1 MGTERNYARFYAL
14 LKQMPYADKETLVEQ
29 YTHGRTTHLHET
41 TEQEYRIMC
50 DEMERVTGYD
60 ERRKAL
66 QAQLRKKR
74 SACLRLMQQLGVNTT
89 DWPTVDNFCLNPR
102 EHDIHTLRRRHRRGI
117 NNNPLKQKRTMAKR
131 VKKIIITG
139 VTREAADEAFAKY
152 AKADAESAKIT
163 ADIELQCAKIREK
176 YAGRLAELDAAKT
189 VAFDTLQSFATENQ
203 AELFSKKKSL
213 DMAHGVI
220 GFRTGTPKLKTLK
233 GFTWASALQLV
244 KEFLPSYVRKTEE
257 VAKDKLLADRD
268 MEVKV
273 KDGEDKV
280 KLSHEMARCGIQV
293 VQDETFYVEPKKE
306 ETA

>member
-1 MGTERNYARFYAL
+1 
-14 LKQMPYADKETLVEQ
+14 
-29 YTHGRTTHLHET
+29 
-41 TEQEYRIMC
+41 
-50 DEMERVTGYD
+50 
-60 ERRKAL
+60 
-66 QAQLRKKR
+66 
-74 SACLRLMQQLGVNTT
+74 
-89 DWPTVDNFCLNPR
+89 
-102 EHDIHTLRRRHRRGI
+102 
-117 NNNPLKQKRTMAKR
+117 MAKR

-176 YAGRLAELDAAKT
+176 YAGRLAEL
-189 VAFDTLQSFATENQ
+189 
-203 AELFSKKKSL
+203 FSKKKSL

-244 KEFLPSYVRKTEE
+244 KEFLPGYVRKTEE

-268 MEVKV
+268 MDVSV
-273 KDGEDKV
+273 KDGAGEV
-280 KLSHEMARCGIQV
+280 KLSQEMTRCGIQV